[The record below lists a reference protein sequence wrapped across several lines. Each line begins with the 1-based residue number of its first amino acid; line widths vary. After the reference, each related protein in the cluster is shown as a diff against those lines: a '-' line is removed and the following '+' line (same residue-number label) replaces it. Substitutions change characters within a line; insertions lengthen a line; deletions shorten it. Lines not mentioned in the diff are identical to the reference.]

1 MTFSFVSYIIY
12 SNMKVTDLFKNALPV
27 LAIGVLNFLNYQ
39 IVYLNII
46 ISNLND
52 IVFLIVSCIKTP
64 THC

>member
-27 LAIGVLNFLNYQ
+27 LVIGVLKLLNYQ

-46 ISNLND
+46 ICSLND
-52 IVFLIVSCIKTP
+52 IVILIVSCINT
-64 THC
+64 TIYC

>member
-1 MTFSFVSYIIY
+1 
-12 SNMKVTDLFKNALPV
+12 MKVTDLFKNALPV

-52 IVFLIVSCIKTP
+52 IIILIVSCIKTP